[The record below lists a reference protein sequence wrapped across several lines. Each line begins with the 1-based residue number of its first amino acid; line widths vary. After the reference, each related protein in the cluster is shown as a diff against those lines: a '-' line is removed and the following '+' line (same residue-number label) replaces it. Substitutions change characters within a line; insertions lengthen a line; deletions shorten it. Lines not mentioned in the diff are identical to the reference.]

1 MLDEGRINA
10 ATANILMRSVDE
22 AMYLVSSRPLC
33 DWNSLQSNV
42 HFPSYYRF
50 LSASMLPQSFIT
62 YFTVQRLESGCYI
75 CPASFMCL
83 LFTTSLLPIPECL
96 LFTTSFLPI
105 PELSIQSKDQRQ

>member
-50 LSASMLPQSFIT
+50 LSASLLPQSFIT

-75 CPASFMCL
+75 CPAFLRAHRINAFM
-83 LFTTSLLPIPECL
+83 CL

-105 PELSIQSKDQRQ
+105 PELSIQSMDRRQ